1 MKYYFLGSFFSDDR
15 IIEVKRDS
23 IGAISNANNLLQRN
37 MIIGL
42 NNLVEELEV
51 ITLPNIGAYPKRYKK
66 LTFRSS
72 ITSYEK
78 TKQYTLGF
86 LNLPVIKHI
95 SRLISLL
102 KYFRENNLP
111 CDEKFVIYI
120 YDLELAFLLFIFF
133 IKSRYSQVHI
143 CLIVPD
149 LPGMTG
155 DSRSFLGK
163 IRTKIT
169 KKITNTSLSY
179 VDSFSL
185 ISENMI
191 NKLNVAEKPFT
202 VIEGIYNENLERENT
217 KSHLVKDT
225 FNLFYSGALDKR
237 NGVLNLVSAF
247 KLIENEKYRLYIA
260 GDGELKDFI
269 LTEQDKDSR
278 IIYLG
283 QLCHD
288 DVIKYQ
294 NESTLLINP
303 RQPIEEF
310 TYYSFPSKTM
320 EYFASGIPTIMYR
333 LPGVPVEYFNY
344 CTVLDDMSIVSLYNE
359 IIKICEFEYEG
370 AMKIAEKAKF
380 FILSKKNPLEQ
391 CSKLVKVIT

>member
-15 IIEVKRDS
+15 VIEVKRDS

-42 NNLVEELEV
+42 DNLVEELEV

-72 ITSYEK
+72 IISHEK
-78 TKQYTLGF
+78 SKHYTLGF
-86 LNLPVIKHI
+86 LNLPVIKHV

-111 CDEKFVIYI
+111 CDEKFVFYV

-133 IKSRYSQVHI
+133 IKKRYSQAHI

-155 DSRSFLGK
+155 SSRSFLGE

-169 KKITNTSLSY
+169 KKLTDISLSY

-191 NKLNVAEKPFT
+191 KKLSVVEKPFT
-202 VIEGIYNENLERENT
+202 VIEGIYNEKLENENI
-217 KSHLVKDT
+217 KPHLVKDT
-225 FNLFYSGALDKR
+225 FSLFYSGALDKR
-237 NGVLNLVSAF
+237 NGVLNLISAF
-247 KLIENEKYRLYIA
+247 KLIKSEKYRLYIA
-260 GDGELKDFI
+260 GDGELKELI
-269 LTEQDKDSR
+269 LSEQDKDSR

-288 DVIKYQ
+288 DVIKHQ

-333 LPGVPVEYFNY
+333 LPGVPIEYFNY

-359 IIKICEFEYEG
+359 IINICEVEYDVKIE
-370 AMKIAEKAKF
+370 IAEKAKF